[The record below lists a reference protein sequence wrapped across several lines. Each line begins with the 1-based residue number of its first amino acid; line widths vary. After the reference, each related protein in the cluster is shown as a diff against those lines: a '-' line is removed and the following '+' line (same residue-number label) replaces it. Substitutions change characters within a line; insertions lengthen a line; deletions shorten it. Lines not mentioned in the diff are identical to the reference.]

1 MPQSLK
7 QKKNVKPNKPQNK
20 RSRTRRIRKVIVQ
33 RGGNFNAEEEAALIV
48 HLRGLGFNNN
58 EIEEKI
64 KQMNQFAQ
72 VFVKNKLY
80 YMLAILPHTKVGL
93 NRYIIKN
100 EEKFKDEVETDDE
113 MYDEEDILDDEEEY

>member
-33 RGGNFNAEEEAALIV
+33 RGGNFNAEEEAALRV
-48 HLRGLGFNNN
+48 HLRGLGFNDN

-100 EEKFKDEVETDDE
+100 E
-113 MYDEEDILDDEEEY
+113 DIRKLIIVGVVIIIIMIIYSKS